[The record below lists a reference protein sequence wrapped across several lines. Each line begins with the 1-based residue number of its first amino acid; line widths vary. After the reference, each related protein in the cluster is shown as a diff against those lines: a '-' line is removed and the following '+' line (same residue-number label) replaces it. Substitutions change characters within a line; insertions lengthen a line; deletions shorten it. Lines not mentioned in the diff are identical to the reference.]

1 MSSDDPKLEKE
12 LIIRIEEEP
21 KEDEI
26 EDEDILSIIKKE
38 KEFEY
43 DIFEENFENYVLN
56 IFRKKLMSILKRK
69 SKWKLREKIF
79 WN

>member
-69 SKWKLREKIF
+69 SK
-79 WN
+79 